1 MKKQVLIFLFDG
13 YSDWEISYITPELCK
28 RTEYEVIY
36 FSINGKPVVSMG
48 GLNVLPGKSIND
60 IDANAAEMLILP
72 GGYAWEKGELP
83 EVDDLI
89 MTMATNGKTIA
100 AICGAT
106 IRLAQLGLLDSVK
119 HTSNVLFYL
128 KQMATNYKG
137 DENYVEAEAVA
148 DQNII
153 TAGGIYPI
161 DFAKAILTKLDPT
174 DESSVNKWFQLFKH
188 GVWVE

>member
-1 MKKQVLIFLFDG
+1 MTKQ
-13 YSDWEISYITPELCK
+13 
-28 RTEYEVIY
+28 
-36 FSINGKPVVSMG
+36 GKAV
-48 GLNVLPGKSIND
+48 
-60 IDANAAEMLILP
+60 
-72 GGYAWEKGELP
+72 
-83 EVDDLI
+83 
-89 MTMATNGKTIA
+89 A

-106 IRLAQLGLLDSVK
+106 TRLAQLELLDSVK

-161 DFAKAILTKLDPT
+161 EFAKAILTQLDPS
-174 DESSVNKWFQLFKH
+174 EEGVINKWFQLFKH
-188 GVWVE
+188 GIWLE

>member
-13 YSDWEISYITPELCK
+13 YSDWEISYIAPELRK
-28 RTEYEVIY
+28 RSDYEVLY
-36 FSINGKPVVSMG
+36 FSIDGKPVVSMG
-48 GLNVLPGKSIND
+48 GLNVLPSKSLCEVSVD
-60 IDANAAEMLILP
+60 TADMLILP
-72 GGYAWEKGELP
+72 GGHAWEKGELS
-83 EVDDLI
+83 EIDDLI
-89 MTMATNGKTIA
+89 KAMTKQGKAVA

-128 KQMATNYKG
+128 KQMAANYKG
-137 DENYVEAEAVA
+137 DENYVETEAVA

-161 DFAKAILTKLDPT
+161 EFAKAILTQLDPT
-174 DESSVNKWFQLFKH
+174 EETAINKWFQLFKH
-188 GVWVE
+188 GIWVE

>member
-36 FSINGKPVVSMG
+36 FSIDGKPVVSMG
-48 GLNVLPGKSIND
+48 RLNVLPCKSLND
-60 IDANAAEMLILP
+60 VDANAAEILILP
-72 GGYAWEKGELP
+72 GGYAWEKGELT
-83 EVDDLI
+83 EVDDLAK
-89 MTMATNGKTIA
+89 TMATNGKTIA

-128 KQMATNYKG
+128 KQMAPKYKG
-137 DENYVEAEAVA
+137 DVNYVEAEAVA

-161 DFAKAILTKLDPT
+161 DFAKAILTKLDST
-174 DESSVNKWFQLFKH
+174 NETAINKWFQLFKH
-188 GVWVE
+188 GIWME

>member
-36 FSINGKPVVSMG
+36 FSIDGKPVVSMG
-48 GLNVLPGKSIND
+48 RLNVLPGKSLND
-60 IDANAAEMLILP
+60 VDANAAEILILP
-72 GGYAWEKGELP
+72 GGYAWEKCELT
-83 EVDDLI
+83 EVDDLAK
-89 MTMATNGKTIA
+89 TMATNGKTIA

-128 KQMATNYKG
+128 KQMAPKYKG
-137 DENYVEAEAVA
+137 DVNYVEAEAVA

-161 DFAKAILTKLDPT
+161 DFAKAILTKLDST
-174 DESSVNKWFQLFKH
+174 NETAINKWFQLFKH
-188 GVWVE
+188 GIWME

>member
-36 FSINGKPVVSMG
+36 FSIDGKPVVSMG
-48 GLNVLPGKSIND
+48 RLNVLPCKSLND
-60 IDANAAEMLILP
+60 VDANAAEILILP
-72 GGYAWEKGELP
+72 GGYAWEKGELT
-83 EVDDLI
+83 EVDDLAK
-89 MTMATNGKTIA
+89 TMATNGKTIA

-128 KQMATNYKG
+128 KQMAPKYKG
-137 DENYVEAEAVA
+137 DVNYVETEAVA

-161 DFAKAILTKLDPT
+161 DFAKAILTKLDST
-174 DESSVNKWFQLFKH
+174 NETAINKWFQLFKH
-188 GVWVE
+188 GIWME